1 MDYVNC
7 IEEIAPWEMR
17 FPFVKNPL
25 HFEITD
31 CEVVEEGEGIA
42 ISFTLNGEAHNLFY
56 EVMRDELGDFYRPM
70 PGSVEEATYYMWL
83 DEVENDFPMGF
94 APGLDVMEKCDV
106 IEAIMSRVVPEYADA
121 GDDCW

>member
-7 IEEIAPWEMR
+7 IEEI
-17 FPFVKNPL
+17 
-25 HFEITD
+25 
-31 CEVVEEGEGIA
+31 
-42 ISFTLNGEAHNLFY
+42 
-56 EVMRDELGDFYRPM
+56 
-70 PGSVEEATYYMWL
+70 
-83 DEVENDFPMGF
+83 